1 LPDGCDVLFSAIFSI
16 KDTGMGV
23 AVKKTMLELSLIKLN
38 RYKYL
43 YLMLIPGMIFY
54 AMFKYAPMGGIV
66 IAFKDFNPF
75 RGLWGSKWVGWNNFR
90 KVFSSPD
97 FLVIFKNT
105 MLISGQKI
113 LFGFPMPIILALLLN
128 EMRLFRFKKI
138 VQTTIYLPHFIS
150 WAVVGT
156 IFLSIFSPTYGFIPQ
171 FLEIFTG
178 ERINFIASRK
188 YFVPLLI
195 VSDIWKTCGWG
206 TILYLAALTSIDPA
220 LYEAATVDGAGRWQK
235 IWHITLPGLKSI
247 IVVQLIMRFGWIMDA
262 GFEQILIMQ
271 NPVVLGVSDIF
282 DTYVYRIGLAQ
293 GQYSVTA
300 AVDVFKSVVGFI
312 MIVTLDRI
320 CKALGEEGII

>member
-1 LPDGCDVLFSAIFSI
+1 MSPDNRALIQG
-16 KDTGMGV
+16 GV
-23 AVKKTMLELSLIKLN
+23 PVGINVKKTKMELNLIRFN

-43 YLMLIPGMIFY
+43 YLMLIPGMVFY

-75 RGLWGSKWVGWNNFR
+75 RGLWGSRWVGLDNFR

-97 FLVIFKNT
+97 FLIIFRNT
-105 MLISGQKI
+105 MWISFQKI
-113 LFGFPMPIILALLLN
+113 VFGFPVPVILALLLN
-128 EMRLFRFKKI
+128 EIRIFRFKKI
-138 VQTTIYLPHFIS
+138 VQTAIYLPHFIS

-195 VSDIWKTCGWG
+195 ISDIWKTCGWG
-206 TILYLAALTSIDPA
+206 TILYLAALTSIDPT

-235 IWHITLPGLKSI
+235 IWHITLPGMKSI

-262 GFEQILIMQ
+262 GFEQILVMQ
-271 NPVVLGVSDIF
+271 NPVVQSVSDIF
-282 DTYVYRIGLAQ
+282 DTYVYRVGLAQ
-293 GQYSVTA
+293 GQYSTTST
-300 AVDVFKSVVGFI
+300 VDLFKSVVGLI

-320 CKALGEEGII
+320 CKAMGEDGII

>member
-1 LPDGCDVLFSAIFSI
+1 
-16 KDTGMGV
+16 MGTST
-23 AVKKTMLELSLIKLN
+23 KKTGLELSLARLN
-38 RYKYL
+38 KYKYL
-43 YLMLIPGMIFY
+43 YLMLIPGLVFY

-75 RGLWGSKWVGWNNFR
+75 RGLWGSRWVGLNNFY
-90 KVFSSPD
+90 KVFNSPD
-97 FLVIFKNT
+97 FLIIFRNT
-105 MLISGQKI
+105 LSISGLKI

-128 EMRLFRFKKI
+128 EMRIRNFKRI

-156 IFLSIFSPTYGFIPQ
+156 IFLSIFSPTYGFIPK
-171 FLEIFTG
+171 FFEIFTG
-178 ERINFIASRK
+178 ERVNFIASRK

-195 VSDIWKTCGWG
+195 VSDVWKTCGWG
-206 TILYLAALTSIDPA
+206 TILYLAALTSIDPT

-282 DTYVYRIGLAQ
+282 DTYVYRVGLAG
-293 GQYSVTA
+293 GQYSVTS
-300 AVDVFKSVVGFI
+300 AVDVFKSVVGLI
-312 MIVTLDRI
+312 MIIALDRI
-320 CKALGEEGII
+320 CKAMGEDGIL

>member
-1 LPDGCDVLFSAIFSI
+1 
-16 KDTGMGV
+16 MGIN
-23 AVKKTMLELSLIKLN
+23 AKKSGFELGLIRFNK
-38 RYKYL
+38 YKYL
-43 YLMLIPGMIFY
+43 YLMLLPGMVFY

-66 IAFKDFNPF
+66 IAFKDFSPF
-75 RGLWGSKWVGWNNFR
+75 RGLWGSKWAGFNNFR
-90 KVFSSPD
+90 KVFNSPD
-97 FLVIFKNT
+97 FLIIFKNT
-105 MLISGQKI
+105 LLISGQKI
-113 LFGFPMPIILALLLN
+113 VFGFPMPIILALLLN
-128 EMRLFRFKKI
+128 EMRFFRFKKI

-206 TILYLAALTSIDPA
+206 TILYLAALTSIDPT

-235 IWHITLPGLKSI
+235 IRHITLPGLKSI

-271 NPVVLGVSDIF
+271 NPVVLSISDIF
-282 DTYVYRIGLAQ
+282 DTYVYRVGLAE
-293 GQYSVTA
+293 GQYSLTA
-300 AVDVFKSVVGFI
+300 AVDVFKSVVGLI
-312 MIVTLDRI
+312 MIVALDRI
-320 CKALGEEGII
+320 CKVLGEDGII